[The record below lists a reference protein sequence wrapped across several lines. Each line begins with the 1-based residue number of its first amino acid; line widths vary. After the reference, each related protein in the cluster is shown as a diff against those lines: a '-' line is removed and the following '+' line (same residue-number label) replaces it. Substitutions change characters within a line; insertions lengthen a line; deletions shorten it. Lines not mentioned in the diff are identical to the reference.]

1 MMKNLLNLQKKKLTA
16 CIAALH
22 TKIFILATL
31 ILAPLLFTG
40 CDRENPGII
49 FSSTPFSKELGYT
62 PQNIFK
68 KGEKIYYLAYNP
80 KEFKTR
86 LVKVQVFRK
95 DDDADEFF
103 GYEYLYNKTV
113 ELKNK
118 KFHTDFFVINKKG
131 YYIFQIF
138 EYTNTLKPVIK
149 GIIRVSD

>member
-1 MMKNLLNLQKKKLTA
+1 MKRFFIKILT
-16 CIAALH
+16 ITVFVFTSL
-22 TKIFILATL
+22 IFS
-31 ILAPLLFTG
+31 G

-95 DDDADEFF
+95 DDNADEFF
-103 GYEYLYNKTV
+103 GYEYLYNKTI
-113 ELKNK
+113 ELKDK
-118 KFHTDFFVINKKG
+118 KFHTDFFIINKKG
-131 YYIFQIF
+131 YYMFQIF
-138 EYTNTLKPVIK
+138 EYTNTLKPVIR
-149 GIIRVSD
+149 GVIRITD